1 MSSRPL
7 VGHRPNA
14 LLSALYDRFFRHIT
28 VDPTWAD
35 AVRNAQARGT
45 VVYVLRNLSFVDFF
59 ALDYLVKQLDLP
71 AIRFANDLGIWL
83 LDPLRGGG
91 LDALKPASFRDDASD
106 LRRAL
111 GIGASAALFLKRSP
125 TLLEGSKRGQVEGDE
140 FVRTLIDVQ
149 RNSDEP
155 IILVPQMFIW
165 SKATGETSPAVL
177 DALLGPTEWP
187 GRLRSIAQ
195 FVSNYRNVTLRAGEP
210 VDLREFL
217 DEQGGLESPAQD
229 ETLVRRL
236 TYMLL
241 RRLERERRSIVG
253 PTRKPADRMREDVLR
268 SPKLRQVIADMAGEG
283 EVAQEALRK
292 RARQML
298 AKMEATLDMSGVAAF
313 GATFEQA
320 SSRMYSAVD
329 IDFAGVERLRECAKD
344 GVLVLLPSHKSH
356 VDYIVMSYICYK
368 HHLPVPLIAAGDN
381 LAFFPMG
388 FIFRR
393 CGAFFIRRSFK
404 GDRLYA
410 AVVEAYLRRVI
421 KDGSTLEFFIEGG
434 RSRTG
439 KLLPPKVG
447 LLSMVV
453 DGAIA
458 NTGRPVYFCPISIGY
473 ERIVETEAF
482 VRELVGGE
490 KKEEN
495 VGNMLE
501 NAEKV
506 TGRYGRLDVQFGEPL
521 TLQQLEA
528 ELGDGAKDLTQLS
541 PAKRRAL
548 VTRLGHRVMQ
558 RINEVTSV
566 LPGALVAAVLLSHP
580 RRGMAHQE
588 LVATAQRLVRW
599 LGTRGA
605 RFGATVLRSPDSLDV
620 AERALVEAL
629 DLYAKNKL
637 IEIHR
642 PDAQPGGKGGRP
654 RAGDGAIY
662 VLPQEARLSLEIAKN
677 HIVHFFVARSLM
689 AVALFASPSL
699 PVPIDPLRE
708 RVRALSRLFKHE
720 FQFRADASFEAIF
733 DQELQGLLNDGL
745 LTREGDSVTL
755 ASDDARAELEL
766 FGALLRPFLEGYRVA
781 ARGLTLLLRNPL
793 SSKDL
798 TKKCVPIGRRM
809 FLAGEIE
816 CPEAVMTPLFETAI
830 QSFVDQAYL
839 TRQDSKLVLVD
850 SFANQ
855 EAVKAIELRV
865 ASMLGKRNSDDSSRP
880 A

>member
-1 MSSRPL
+1 VTSRPL

-14 LLSALYDRFFRHIT
+14 LLAAIYDRFFRHIT
-28 VDPTWAD
+28 VDPTWAE
-35 AVRNAQARGT
+35 AVRQAQGRGT

-71 AIRFANDLGIWL
+71 AIRFANDLGLWL
-83 LDPLRGGG
+83 LDPMRGGG
-91 LDALKPASFRDDASD
+91 FDALKPASFRDDASD

-111 GIGASAALFLKRSP
+111 GIGASAALFLKRPPS
-125 TLLEGSKRGQVEGDE
+125 LLERSKRGQVEGDE
-140 FVRTLIDVQ
+140 FLRTLIDVQ

-155 IILVPQMFIW
+155 IILVPQTFIW
-165 SKATGETSPAVL
+165 SKATGETSPRAV

-217 DEQGGLESPAQD
+217 DEQGGLEAPTND
-229 ETLVRRL
+229 DTLVRRL

-268 SPKLRQVIADMAGEG
+268 SPKLREVIADMAGEDQA
-283 EVAQEALRK
+283 AQETLRK

-320 SSRMYSAVD
+320 SKRMYSALD
-329 IDFAGVERLRECAKD
+329 IDFAGIERLRECAKD
-344 GVLVLLPSHKSH
+344 GVLVFLPSHKSH
-356 VDYIVMSYICYK
+356 VDYIVMSYICYT

-381 LAFFPMG
+381 LSFFPMG
-388 FIFRR
+388 LIFRR

-404 GDRLYA
+404 GDRLYG
-410 AVVEAYLRRVI
+410 AVIDAYLRRVI
-421 KDGSTLEFFIEGG
+421 KDGSTLEFFLEGG

-458 NTGRPVYFCPISIGY
+458 NAGRPVYFCPISIGY
-473 ERIVETEAF
+473 ERIVETDSF

-495 VGNMLE
+495 VGNLLE
-501 NAEKV
+501 SADKV

-521 TLQQLEA
+521 TLQQVAA
-528 ELGDGAKDLTQLS
+528 ELGDGQADLAQVS
-541 PAKRRAL
+541 PAKRRAI

-588 LVATAQRLVRW
+588 LVATAQKLVNW
-599 LGTRGA
+599 LGKRNA
-605 RFGATVLRSPDSLDV
+605 RFGATVLRSADSL
-620 AERALVEAL
+620 ELSEGSLVEAL
-629 DLYAKNKL
+629 DLYAKSKL
-637 IEIHR
+637 LEVHR
-642 PDAQPGGKGGRP
+642 PDVQPGAKGGRP

-662 VLPQEARLSLEIAKN
+662 VVPSEARLSLEIAKN
-677 HIVHFFVARSLM
+677 HIVHFFVARSLV
-689 AVALFASPSL
+689 ATALFASPSL
-699 PVPIDPLRE
+699 PTPVDALRE

-720 FQFRADASFEAIF
+720 FQFRADAPFEAIF
-733 DQELQGLLNDGL
+733 DEELQGLLADGSL
-745 LTREGDSVTL
+745 VREGDTL
-755 ASDDARAELEL
+755 AIPTAEASAELEL
-766 FGALLRPFLEGYRVA
+766 FAALLKPFLEGYRVA
-781 ARGLTLLLRNPL
+781 ARGLAQLLKSPL
-793 SSKDL
+793 STKEL
-798 TKKCVPIGRRM
+798 AKKCVPVGRRM

-816 CPEAVMTPLFETAI
+816 RPEAVMTPLFETAI

-839 TRQDSKLVLVD
+839 TRQDSKLVLVE
-850 SFANQ
+850 SFASQ
-855 EAVKAIELRV
+855 EAVKAIELRI
-865 ASMLGKRNSDDSSRP
+865 ASMLGKR
-880 A
+880 AAEA